1 MKKQIYV
8 LNQRQEETFDAAGK
22 AMRDVFALLRKRNA
36 KVLWGVP
43 KNCNKLLK
51 ILDLPYL
58 LLFIL
63 FSVKREDIIFYSIPE
78 NYIKIRLVNR
88 LRKRKHYKTACFI
101 NDLNAF
107 RYDISQMEEMDEA
120 SKTELKAVKAADI
133 VLAPNKNTE
142 KMLRKLGVDGKII
155 PVSVW
160 DYLMNEKEKTK
171 LREEQ
176 QKAETEPKSEIH
188 IAFAGNLNKSEFL
201 FHMKTPEHIQFD
213 LWGKLEEEKKA
224 KLPEGCI
231 YHGMLS
237 SEEVPM
243 AVCAAHY
250 GLVWDGDGA
259 DEISGGLGEYLRYN
273 NSHKC
278 ALYLAAGL
286 PVIVWKHSGMAHFV
300 EEHGCGI
307 KIDRLSDISK
317 QLETADYQQLK
328 AAAMKVSSGIQE
340 GYYLNRAFDQMME

>member
-58 LLFIL
+58 FLFIL

-120 SKTELKAVKAADI
+120 SKTELEAVKAADI

-142 KMLRKLGVDGKII
+142 KMFRKLGVDGKII

-171 LREEQ
+171 LRE
-176 QKAETEPKSEIH
+176 
-188 IAFAGNLNKSEFL
+188 FL
-201 FHMKTPEHIQFD
+201 FHMKAPEHIQFD